1 MWDVCG
7 PILAAF
13 NGCARTN
20 APKVQR
26 AIIETY
32 PYIYN
37 VTGKKKLKALKGQT
51 YHASLPHMSVRHE
64 HGTAWSGGESLLECK
79 DFAEK
84 QILTRMTTDKKL
96 WSLQTVPK
104 GDHNRYLFLEGPQV
118 FGAWSVFISS

>member
-1 MWDVCG
+1 MWEVCG

-104 GDHNRYLFLEGPQV
+104 GDHNRYLFLRGHNYCLEPG
-118 FGAWSVFISS
+118 GAFH